1 MIKTKL
7 NGSGNDISNVKS
19 EKRHSQADDWAF
31 QYSQAKAIT
40 MIGFTLCNI

>member
-1 MIKTKL
+1 MEAAITYQMSSLK
-7 NGSGNDISNVKS
+7 
-19 EKRHSQADDWAF
+19 KRHSQADDWAF